1 MSLVYIYDERLSVV
15 KMYDTS
21 LMGES
26 TIDMKINEAS
36 TFYTK
41 FEEQLPTN
49 ARYIAVQD
57 PIANRRGIND
67 EFLLYRLHSNQLGD
81 DGLYEYTWTEFAY
94 DELSFDGYITDKR
107 PNDITFHDVL
117 ALVLA
122 GTQWK
127 VGLTNI
133 EGTTSVNFYY
143 ESPMDA
149 IKKINEKFPAE
160 FRFWVRLADDG
171 TIVERIVDAVKKRG
185 QNTGRRFETTSNVLS
200 VTAKEDL
207 SNIYSAIVPRGK
219 GEQVSEGG
227 DDGADGHGRRITI
240 KDVEWSKAK
249 GDPVDKPL
257 GQEWIALEHGE
268 KLVDGRLRYK
278 IVVFENDTDANQ
290 LASDGYAQLLKDSVP
305 KIQLSGNAS
314 DLGVSELGDT
324 VQVVDKSK
332 HIEYEARI
340 FRITYDLI
348 DHTNTKVE
356 FGDDII
362 TSNSISSK
370 IENITIKQETYQE
383 TVNWAIQQADGK
395 NATYYNKTEPSGAV
409 RDGDIW
415 FKEQD
420 NGTTQMY
427 RYENGQWVARDSMDP
442 QHILENFYKNGE
454 LDANRIN
461 VTNINAQNIIGKNAQ
476 FVRTSWD
483 DAYDNSITIDPK
495 AITLYADRG
504 KPNEQTLTIGS
515 GNIAFHYNASAYD
528 HTYISNGAISM
539 FKNGQNLM
547 RLGAGAYGFGLP
559 DRPTQDVT
567 GIAIGA
573 GKYNPANEMAFGISM
588 DQDNGNAPQ
597 LVWAGHQAGRISTP
611 YRTWEN
617 PAGWIIPEN
626 IRFSTW
632 DTSASNVWFDN
643 TVNVNMQA
651 AEFRITHFNDNGIY
665 AHKWQGNIN
674 NLGAIGMTT
683 GHNQAGWAVTAD
695 DTWLFVHGRPYSVY
709 KILSKVGML

>member
-1 MSLVYIYDERLSVV
+1 MSLVYIYDEHLSVI

-21 LMGES
+21 RMGEA

-57 PIANRRGIND
+57 PIANRRGMVD
-67 EFLLYRLHSNQLGD
+67 EFLLYRVHSDQLSD
-81 DGLYEYTWTEFAY
+81 DGMYEYVWTEFAY

-107 PNDITFHDVL
+107 PNNISFRDVL
-117 ALVLA
+117 VLVLT
-122 GTQWK
+122 GTKWK

-133 EGTTSVNFYY
+133 EGTTSVDFYY

-200 VTAKEDL
+200 VTAQEDL

-227 DDGADGHGRRITI
+227 DDGPDGYGRRITI

-257 GQEWIALEHGE
+257 GQEWIALEQGE
-268 KLVDGRLRYK
+268 TLVDGGLRFK
-278 IVVFENDTDANQ
+278 IVVFENDTDINQ
-290 LASDGYAQLLKDSVP
+290 LALDGYAQLLKDSVP

-324 VQVVDKSK
+324 VHVVDKSK

-340 FRITYDLI
+340 FHITYDLL

-356 FGDDII
+356 FGEDII
-362 TSNSISSK
+362 SSNSISSK
-370 IENITIKQETYQE
+370 IDSITINQKNTRESI
-383 TVNWAIQQADGK
+383 NWAIQQADGK
-395 NATYYNKTEPSGAV
+395 NTTYHGKDEPSVAV
-409 RDGDIW
+409 REGDIW
-415 FKEQD
+415 FREQD

-427 RYENGQWVARDSMDP
+427 RYEGGKWVSRDSMSP
-442 QHILENFYKNGE
+442 QRILENFYKNGE

-461 VTNINAQNIIGKNAQ
+461 VVNMNASNITSGTINTQLVDFSSAEWNFTLDNHGLTMINKSDTGRKTMIAPEKMTWQYTRSTGEIEPGFEIRMNYGVFGQPGGDNVDFLNIMSRRYIEDNPLGARGDGIALGRYNYG
-476 FVRTSWD
+476 SID
-483 DAYDNSITIDPK
+483 DIDDNHK
-495 AITLYADRG
+495 
-504 KPNEQTLTIGS
+504 IGS
-515 GNIAFHYNASAYD
+515 AYYSAVAVSNDFHGNFNFVGVKLGNFIETGFHMYGQGDNAGTTGHIWSD
-528 HTYISNGAISM
+528 TIHTFRDTIWRDKTPDVAAIDM
-539 FKNGQNLM
+539 K
-547 RLGAGAYGFGLP
+547 GFVLNTGDWGMQLAVG
-559 DRPTQDVT
+559 TNS
-567 GIAIGA
+567 GIAISG
-573 GKYNPANEMAFGISM
+573 
-588 DQDNGNAPQ
+588 
-597 LVWAGHQAGRISTP
+597 
-611 YRTWEN
+611 
-617 PAGWIIPEN
+617 
-626 IRFSTW
+626 
-632 DTSASNVWFDN
+632 N
-643 TVNVNMQA
+643 TVYIVL
-651 AEFRITHFNDNGIY
+651 NGQYYDMKNYI
-665 AHKWQGNIN
+665 K
-674 NLGAIGMTT
+674 
-683 GHNQAGWAVTAD
+683 
-695 DTWLFVHGRPYSVY
+695 
-709 KILSKVGML
+709 